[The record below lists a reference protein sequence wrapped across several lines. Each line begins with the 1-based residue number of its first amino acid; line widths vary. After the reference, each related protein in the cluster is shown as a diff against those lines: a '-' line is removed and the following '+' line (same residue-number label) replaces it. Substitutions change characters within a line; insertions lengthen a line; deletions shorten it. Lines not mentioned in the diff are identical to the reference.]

1 MPAVNVQR
9 CLEPI
14 ILLAG
19 VVMVCANALLLT
31 TKTLLPSSPC
41 CDCGPDTGGLSV
53 QAFMPEELIVQRY
66 SLGCGSAGHAAGQ
79 ARESTIPKSILAI
92 LIVLGANI
100 CRVYC
105 RDWNRLC
112 LDWVSKQRTGKA
124 STREK

>member
-1 MPAVNVQR
+1 
-9 CLEPI
+9 
-14 ILLAG
+14 
-19 VVMVCANALLLT
+19 
-31 TKTLLPSSPC
+31 
-41 CDCGPDTGGLSV
+41 
-53 QAFMPEELIVQRY
+53 
-66 SLGCGSAGHAAGQ
+66 LGCGSAGHAAGQ

-124 STREK
+124 SKWSSHGLWRSSAQGQGHTLADT